1 MQPAQTRAKVS
12 VECAILRQFLPPAA
26 PVVFFA
32 ASFRRFLDG
41 IISKCIVNEWRLIS
55 MAREPH
61 SQNTHTDQAGWQCS
75 PKCFCAWGLFVLE
88 MRLGKTSIPLGLM
101 FSQEGSYAAV
111 GKTMSRGAQLAVDE
125 IACDP
130 TYDFAFHV
138 HMEEP
143 GGRNEGYVAAAKAL
157 LATPGLAHVV
167 GCYTSSSRKE
177 VLPVFEKQDS
187 VLWYPSHY
195 EGFETSENIVYTG
208 AAPNQH
214 VVPLTHYILS
224 EGGRR
229 AFMVG
234 SNYIWA
240 WENNRIMREI
250 LGRNGGQ
257 VLGERYLPIDEVD
270 VAEIVDLILRH
281 RPDFIFSTLIGES
294 AYSFF
299 RCLRYKCTEMGL
311 DQPRELPVISCSLAE
326 FELPLIGNACDGHL
340 SSSVYFSSVKT
351 DANDRFLN
359 AWSRQYPGAGQTSA
373 DAESSYISV
382 HMLARA
388 IRLAGTSEPGAVL
401 QALSMVEFDAPQG
414 LVRIDP
420 ENRHCFLW
428 PRIGRSRADGTFEI
442 LHSSNKLVQPDPYL
456 VWEPLSRSALM
467 GDKMLRVV
475 S

>member
-1 MQPAQTRAKVS
+1 M
-12 VECAILRQFLPPAA
+12 
-26 PVVFFA
+26 
-32 ASFRRFLDG
+32 
-41 IISKCIVNEWRLIS
+41 
-55 MAREPH
+55 
-61 SQNTHTDQAGWQCS
+61 
-75 PKCFCAWGLFVLE
+75 
-88 MRLGKTSIPLGLM
+88 GKTLVPLGLM
-101 FSQEGSYAAV
+101 FSQDGPYAAV
-111 GKTMSRGAQLAVDE
+111 GTTMFRGAQLAISE
-125 IACDP
+125 IAADP
-130 TYDFAFHV
+130 AYDFDFAV
-138 HMEEP
+138 QTVEP
-143 GGRNEGYVAAAKAL
+143 GGRNDGYVAGAQAL
-157 LATPGLAHVV
+157 LAVPGLTHVV

-177 VLPVFEKQDS
+177 VIPVFEKLDA

-208 AAPNQH
+208 ASPNQH

-257 VLGERYLPIDEVD
+257 VVGERYLPIDEID
-270 VAEIVDLILRH
+270 VAEVVDLILRN

-299 RCLRYKCTEMGL
+299 RSLREKCGELGL
-311 DQPRELPVISCSLAE
+311 DQARDLPVLSCSLAE
-326 FELPLIGNACDGHL
+326 FELPLIGDACDGHI
-340 SSSVYFSSVKT
+340 SSSVYFSSVRT
-351 DANDRFLN
+351 DANDRFLE
-359 AWSRQYPGAGQTSA
+359 AWEWHYPGTGPTSA
-373 DAESSYISV
+373 DAEASYVAV

-388 IRLAGTSEPGAVL
+388 IKSAGSAEPAAVL
-401 QALSMVEFDAPQG
+401 AALNSVSFDAPQG
-414 LVRIDP
+414 LIHIDP

-442 LHSSNKLVQPDPYL
+442 LHSTNRLVRPDPYL
-456 VWEPLSRSALM
+456 VWEPLSLSTPL
-467 GDKMLRVV
+467 GEKMLRVV

>member
-1 MQPAQTRAKVS
+1 MTEPIFCGSIKKR
-12 VECAILRQFLPPAA
+12 
-26 PVVFFA
+26 
-32 ASFRRFLDG
+32 
-41 IISKCIVNEWRLIS
+41 RLIS
-55 MAREPH
+55 MARELL

-75 PKCFCAWGLFVLE
+75 PKRFCAWGLFVLE
-88 MRLGKTSIPLGLM
+88 MQLGKTMIPLGLM
-101 FSQEGSYAAV
+101 FSQEGPYAAV
-111 GKTMSRGAQLAVDE
+111 GKTMFCGAQLAVSE

-130 TYDFAFHV
+130 SYDFAFQV
-138 HMEEP
+138 HTAEP
-143 GGRNEGYVAAAKAL
+143 GGRNDGYVAAAQTL

-177 VLPVFEKQDS
+177 VLPVFEKLDA

-240 WENNRIMREI
+240 WENNRIMRDI

-270 VAEIVDLILRH
+270 MVEIVELILRH
-281 RPDFIFSTLIGES
+281 RPDFVFSTLIGES

-299 RCLRYKCTEMGL
+299 RCLRAKCIETGI
-311 DQPRELPVISCSLAE
+311 DQPRDLPVLSCSLAE
-326 FELPLIGNACDGHL
+326 FELPLIGDACDGHV

-351 DANDRFLN
+351 EANDRFLN
-359 AWSRQYPGAGQTSA
+359 AWSRQYPGAGKTSA
-373 DAESSYISV
+373 DAEASYIAV

-388 IRLAGTSEPGAVL
+388 IQLAGTSVPASVL
-401 QALSMVEFDAPQG
+401 QVLNHVEFEVPQG
-414 LVRIDP
+414 LVRIDA
-420 ENRHCFLW
+420 ENRHAFLW
-428 PRIGRSRADGTFEI
+428 PRIGRSLPDGTFEI
-442 LHSSNKLVQPDPYL
+442 LHSSNKLVRPDPYL
-456 VWEPLSRSALM
+456 VWEPLALSSLS
-467 GDKMLRVV
+467 GEKMLRVV

>member
-1 MQPAQTRAKVS
+1 MV
-12 VECAILRQFLPPAA
+12 
-26 PVVFFA
+26 
-32 ASFRRFLDG
+32 
-41 IISKCIVNEWRLIS
+41 
-55 MAREPH
+55 
-61 SQNTHTDQAGWQCS
+61 
-75 PKCFCAWGLFVLE
+75 
-88 MRLGKTSIPLGLM
+88 KTSIPLGLM
-101 FSQEGSYAAV
+101 FSQEGPYAAV
-111 GKTMSRGAQLAVDE
+111 GMTMFRGAQLAVSE
-125 IACDP
+125 IEDDAD
-130 TYDFAFHV
+130 YDFRFDVLSA
-138 HMEEP
+138 EP
-143 GGRNEGYVAAAKAL
+143 GGRNDGYVAGAQAL
-157 LATPGLAHVV
+157 LAVPGLTHVV

-177 VLPVFEKQDS
+177 VLPVFEKLDG

-257 VLGERYLPIDEVD
+257 VLGERYLPVD
-270 VAEIVDLILRH
+270 DVQMDEIVDLILRH

-299 RCLRYKCTEMGL
+299 RCLRRKCIAASL
-311 DQPRELPVISCSLAE
+311 DQPRDLPVLSCSLAE
-326 FELPLIGNACDGHL
+326 FELPLIGGACDGHI

-351 DANDRFLN
+351 EANERFLT
-359 AWSRQYPGAGQTSA
+359 AWEHHYPGAGQTSA
-373 DAESSYISV
+373 DAEASYIAV

-388 IRLAGTSEPGAVL
+388 IKRASSASPDAVL
-401 QALSMVEFDAPQG
+401 QELSAVSFDAPQG

-420 ENRHCFLW
+420 ENRHSFLW

-442 LHSSNKLVQPDPYL
+442 LHSSTKLVRPDPYL
-456 VWEPLSRSALM
+456 VWEPLSLAALT
-467 GDKMLRVV
+467 GEKMLRVV

>member
-1 MQPAQTRAKVS
+1 
-12 VECAILRQFLPPAA
+12 
-26 PVVFFA
+26 
-32 ASFRRFLDG
+32 
-41 IISKCIVNEWRLIS
+41 
-55 MAREPH
+55 
-61 SQNTHTDQAGWQCS
+61 
-75 PKCFCAWGLFVLE
+75 
-88 MRLGKTSIPLGLM
+88 MRLGKTAIPLGLM
-101 FSQEGSYAAV
+101 FSQEGPYAAV
-111 GKTMSRGAQLAVDE
+111 GKTMFQGAQLAVRQ
-125 IACDP
+125 IADDP
-130 TYDFAFHV
+130 ELEFVFDVYTA
-138 HMEEP
+138 EP
-143 GGRNEGYVAAAKAL
+143 RGRNEGYVAAAQAL
-157 LATPGLAHVV
+157 LAKPGLAHVV

-177 VLPVFEKQDS
+177 VLPVFEKLDA

-270 VAEIVDLILRH
+270 MAEIVDLILRH

-299 RCLRYKCTEMGL
+299 RCLRRKCLEAGV
-311 DQPRELPVISCSLAE
+311 DQPRDLPVLSCSLAE
-326 FELPLIGNACDGHL
+326 FELPLMGEACDGHV
-340 SSSVYFSSVKT
+340 SSSVYFSSIQT
-351 DANDRFLN
+351 EANARFLT
-359 AWSRQYPGAGQTSA
+359 AWAAMYPGAGQTSA
-373 DAESSYISV
+373 DAEASYIAV

-388 IRLAGTSEPGAVL
+388 IRLAGSAEPEAVL
-401 QALSMVEFDAPQG
+401 QALGEVAFDAPQG

-420 ENRHCFLW
+420 ENRHSFLW

-442 LHSSNKLVQPDPYL
+442 LHNSNRLVQPDPYL
-456 VWEPLSRSALM
+456 VWEPLALM
-467 GDKMLRVV
+467 PVAGEKMLRVV